1 MENQIK
7 NLVEQYF
14 PADAID
20 SIKQFGK
27 RVIITLHN
35 IAEDETKAS
44 ELKAALASLEG
55 IDKVSVIFTADKK
68 PQGLKP
74 EADDKWTV
82 PGVKKIIAVASGK
95 GGVGKSTTSVNLALA
110 LAALGKKLPCLTPTF
125 TGLRFRPCWAMRAS
139 LRFLTTEKPFSRST
153 TRESPQCPSE
163 PSSPRIRL

>member
-55 IDKVSVIFTADKK
+55 IDKVSVILPRTKTA
-68 PQGLKP
+68 GA
-74 EADDKWTV
+74 EA
-82 PGVKKIIAVASGK
+82 
-95 GGVGKSTTSVNLALA
+95 
-110 LAALGKKLPCLTPTF
+110 
-125 TGLRFRPCWAMRAS
+125 
-139 LRFLTTEKPFSRST
+139 
-153 TRESPQCPSE
+153 
-163 PSSPRIRL
+163 

>member
-20 SIKQFGK
+20 SIKLFGK

-74 EADDKWTV
+74 EADDKWTCLLY
-82 PGVKKIIAVASGK
+82 
-95 GGVGKSTTSVNLALA
+95 TS
-110 LAALGKKLPCLTPTF
+110 PSPP
-125 TGLRFRPCWAMRAS
+125 RP
-139 LRFLTTEKPFSRST
+139 
-153 TRESPQCPSE
+153 
-163 PSSPRIRL
+163 